1 LKMSNYGPLELK
13 MIPDLKPETRKW
25 IYGIIAAL
33 VPLLVTLG
41 TLSEPLAGQIL
52 TVVAAILTVGG
63 SALAIKNVPS
73 GPDES

>member
-1 LKMSNYGPLELK
+1 

-41 TLSEPLAGQIL
+41 TLSDQLASQIL

-63 SALAIKNVPS
+63 SALAIKNVPA